1 MYEIFIN
8 KIKNY
13 ILFEYSSNFSLKA
26 AEDKL
31 FKLNCNSLSLSS
43 LCKILLIFMSM
54 FWAIVVNV
62 LFASI
67 TAI

>member
-1 MYEIFIN
+1 M
-8 KIKNY
+8 
-13 ILFEYSSNFSLKA
+13 LFEYASNFSLKA
-26 AEDKL
+26 AEDRL
-31 FKLNCNSLSLSS
+31 FKLNWNSLSLSS
-43 LCKILLIFMSM
+43 LFKILLTFMFM